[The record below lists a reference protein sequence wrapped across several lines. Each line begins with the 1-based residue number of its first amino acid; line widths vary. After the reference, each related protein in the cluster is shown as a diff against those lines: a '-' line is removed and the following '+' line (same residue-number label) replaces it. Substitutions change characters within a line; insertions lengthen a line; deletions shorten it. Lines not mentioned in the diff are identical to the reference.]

1 MGRSFRPG
9 TKTFVFSRRADHPL
23 SPSSSRQDKPTDLA
37 GKQAM
42 AAIGMVR
49 LMRMYDDFFTSVSQ
63 PIAQVL
69 VSLDNLMDRTQ
80 YLNAQRTFQALLA
93 RDVIPIVNENDTI
106 AVQDLKFGDNDTLSA
121 HIASLCDAD
130 YLFLLTD
137 VDGLYTGN
145 PNSDPDARLIPLVES
160 IDDLDVDVSGGAGSA
175 FGTGGMATKVNAA
188 RLATAAGCHTVV
200 MNSNQL
206 HTLPDIVVD
215 GASNGTLFLAVP
227 RPLVGRKR
235 WILLQKPAKGYLLV
249 NSKAEQALNND
260 KSLHG
265 IHLVSVVG
273 DFDAAEA
280 VALVVRDSETGDER
294 EFGRAIVNYGADDC
308 RKLVGK
314 ASEDFY
320 DIVGFGGAE
329 SVAHKNN
336 ICLWIPE
343 GEEARLMDHPEIN
356 METHPSVNN
365 LEDLAEF
372 MSDKPSRTPSPSP
385 FTL

>member
-175 FGTGGMATKVNAA
+175 FGTGGMAT
-188 RLATAAGCHTVV
+188 R
-200 MNSNQL
+200 
-206 HTLPDIVVD
+206 
-215 GASNGTLFLAVP
+215 
-227 RPLVGRKR
+227 
-235 WILLQKPAKGYLLV
+235 
-249 NSKAEQALNND
+249 
-260 KSLHG
+260 
-265 IHLVSVVG
+265 
-273 DFDAAEA
+273 
-280 VALVVRDSETGDER
+280 
-294 EFGRAIVNYGADDC
+294 
-308 RKLVGK
+308 
-314 ASEDFY
+314 
-320 DIVGFGGAE
+320 
-329 SVAHKNN
+329 
-336 ICLWIPE
+336 
-343 GEEARLMDHPEIN
+343 
-356 METHPSVNN
+356 
-365 LEDLAEF
+365 
-372 MSDKPSRTPSPSP
+372 
-385 FTL
+385 